1 MSMTSQH
8 SSQPSQAK
16 APDYGLLPAP
26 LSVYRERL
34 AWLQGDLRQRGLKGA
49 LLFDPENLF
58 WLTGYQTIGY
68 FTFHAT
74 FIGVDTGPVII
85 ARIVNR
91 DLALA
96 YETIAG
102 FEAIVDTADPIEILT
117 GFLQTAAGDGIIGL
131 ETGSRNLSVAD
142 HARLCSAAP
151 CSFQD
156 WNGVIESRR
165 PAKDTWEIDCMQR
178 AARAAEAGL
187 QAAIDEVAPGK
198 TENDI
203 AAAMHDASIRAGSE
217 YLGHAPL
224 VVAGET
230 TALCFAMWRRRQIA
244 HGDVVLLEA
253 AGCVDRM
260 HAMLSRPVVV
270 GKPTDEHVEAADAL
284 QGVLESAIEA
294 IRPGLTAG
302 DVDRQCRSVVEER
315 GLGSFFRHRAA
326 YGIGIG
332 FPPNWSE
339 GHIYAIRPGDPL
351 VLRPNMTFHVIPT
364 LFKKSFGMCF
374 SDSVRVTE
382 DGCELLTNFPRR
394 LFSVGA

>member
-1 MSMTSQH
+1 MNSPHALPAHASDTID
-8 SSQPSQAK
+8 AI
-16 APDYGLLPAP
+16 LPAP
-26 LSVYRERL
+26 LSVYEDRLARVQADLRERGL
-34 AWLQGDLRQRGLKGA
+34 AGA
-49 LLFDPENLF
+49 LIFDPENLF

-74 FIGVDTGPVII
+74 FIGANSGAVII
-85 ARIVNR
+85 GRVVNR

-96 YETIAG
+96 HPTISG
-102 FEAIVDTADPIEILT
+102 FDPIIDTADPVDVLT
-117 GFLQTAAGDGIIGL
+117 KFL
-131 ETGSRNLSVAD
+131 ETTVSGSAVGIETDGRYLSVAD
-142 HARLCSAAP
+142 HARLKDAAP
-151 CSFQD
+151 CSFAD
-156 WNGVIESRR
+156 WNGVIEVHR
-165 PAKDTWEIDCMQR
+165 PSKDSWEIDSMRR

-203 AAAMHDASIRAGSE
+203 AAAMYEASIRAGSE

-230 TALCFAMWRRRQIA
+230 TALCFAMWRRRQITQ
-244 HGDVVLLEA
+244 GDVVLLEA
-253 AGCVDRM
+253 AGCVERM

-270 GKPTDEHVEAADAL
+270 GTPSDEHIEAANAL

-302 DVDRQCRSVVEER
+302 EVDRQCRSVVEQR
-315 GLGSFFRHRAA
+315 GLGDFFRHRAA

-339 GHIYAIRPGDPL
+339 GHIYAIRPDDPL
-351 VLRPNMTFHVIPT
+351 VLQPNMTFHVIPT
-364 LFKKSFGMCF
+364 LFKPTFGMCF
-374 SDSVRVTE
+374 SDSVRVTQ
-382 DGCELLTNFPRR
+382 DGCELLTDFPRR
-394 LFSVGA
+394 LFSVGT